1 MQKTW
6 ESAPALFYG
15 LLFFLGT
22 AFALVF
28 HWSYFIPLILCL
40 YSYRQKLIPGLLAWT
55 LGALCALLS
64 YTLPDLKEEGVEGT
78 GTFKIESVSYIQS
91 PFQRSVQFKGILK
104 EFSTLKNVPCRIYF
118 QENKPR
124 PLGSSDLTVSG
135 QLIPK
140 GHRHYVL
147 KIKSLETLPTFR
159 LAEWRFDLKN
169 KLRSHLGLH
178 FKDSKSRAFLL
189 SMLTG
194 DIDDRLLA
202 LEFNRL
208 GILHLLGISG
218 FQFALLAFLFGAIFR
233 LVFPYRIATILLI
246 LFLTAYAFVLGDSP
260 PIERAWV
267 GITLYLTA
275 LLCGYRISALNALGI
290 ALIWQLVKDPLLIFH
305 LGFQFSFL
313 CTAAILVVYPLFRS
327 WLAHVFPL
335 RSFREAIRMPLLDQH
350 GHLLS
355 FFCRE
360 ALALNAAIHLATLP
374 LIFFH
379 FHKFPVLSL
388 LYNLFLPAAVSLVY
402 LLLIIGVAFDAT
414 IPFLGSWIHLLNN
427 GLTNLILKVATHP
440 PALYDFQWR
449 IHDFSMTAAVTAI
462 TLILGLESVYN
473 FFKLGNRLLSIL
485 SESVH
490 RFIKR
495 ARF

>member
-1 MQKTW
+1 MW
-6 ESAPALFYG
+6 RSAPALFYG
-15 LLFFLGT
+15 ILFLLGT
-22 AFALVF
+22 TFALCF
-28 HWSYFIPLILCL
+28 HYSYFIPLALCL
-40 YSYRQKLIPGLLAWT
+40 YSNRQKLLTGLLACLAGWIT
-55 LGALCALLS
+55 ALLS
-64 YTLPDLKEEGVEGT
+64 YSLPDLKEEGLEGT
-78 GTFKIESVSYIQS
+78 GTFKVESVSYSQS
-91 PFQRSVQFKGILK
+91 PFQRSVHFKGLLQ
-104 EFSTLKNVPCRIYF
+104 EFSSDQASFKNIPCRIYF
-118 QENKPR
+118 QDNKPR
-124 PLGSSDLTVSG
+124 PLGSRDFHVTG
-135 QLIPK
+135 KLIPK

-147 KIKSLETLPTFR
+147 KVNAWETTSTKR

-169 KLRSHLGLH
+169 KLRTHLAHH
-178 FKDSKSRAFLL
+178 FPDTKSRAFLL

-218 FQFALLAFLFGAIFR
+218 FQFALLAFLFGSLFR
-233 LVFPYRIATILLI
+233 IILPHKIASLVLI
-246 LFLTAYAFVLGDSP
+246 LFLTAYAFALGDSP

-290 ALIWQLVKDPLLIFH
+290 ALIWQLAKDPLLIFH

-313 CTAAILVVYPLFRS
+313 CTAAILITYPVFRAG
-327 WLAHVFPL
+327 LARFFPL
-335 RSFREAIRMPLLDQH
+335 RSFREILQMPFLDQH

-360 ALALNAAIHLATLP
+360 TLALNGAIHLVTLP

-388 LYNLFLPAAVSLVY
+388 LYNLFLPAAVSIVY
-402 LLLIIGVAFDAT
+402 LLLVIGVT
-414 IPFLGSWIHLLNN
+414 LPLIGPWVHILNKHL
-427 GLTNLILKVATHP
+427 THLILKVATHP

-449 IHDFSMTAAVTAI
+449 MHDFSMTAAVTAI
-462 TLILGLESVYN
+462 TLIFVLCLISKTR
-473 FFKLGNRLLSIL
+473 KLKTI
-485 SESVH
+485 
-490 RFIKR
+490 
-495 ARF
+495 